1 MISFHRIAYFTPLL
15 VLLLA
20 LSGCVTDTTSYRT
33 YEIEID
39 SDPSGAQ
46 VATSAEGHQ
55 VLGATPT
62 RVIGEY
68 ELRTFEKTDQWWV
81 PIVAGAL
88 LGIGGTGMIVASSGP
103 ERGDISVGLLVPG
116 IFAVMIGLGLP
127 GLSLG
132 AYMQDGNQRVR
143 LPGERKWQ
151 RVGRHLPEDEL
162 VRALPRIDLT
172 LTRQGFLDRQIQA
185 RPGDR
190 LTLEFAI
197 DPDAPAFA
205 DASPPR
211 RPEPAASQQAPP
223 QAAPQVDLPSFVS
236 ASPQASAY
244 ALVIGIENYRSLPDP
259 LGARNDAEAFT
270 KMLRET
276 LGVPARNVRLLTDEG
291 ATRSD
296 ILSELTRLTET
307 VPAGSRIYFFFSGHG
322 SPDVESGRSF
332 LLPFEGSPETLSH
345 SSIAL
350 DEIIAA
356 LEDTSARDVIAFVD
370 ACFSGMG
377 DRSVIPEGL
386 RPLVPVQT
394 VETSSKVALFSSSGA
409 SEVSGA
415 LPGQPIGLFTY
426 HLLHALGSGRADI
439 NGDGQISLAELET
452 YVSPRVSRDAQEASR
467 NQNPTLDV
475 GDDLGD
481 PAHAIISWGVTR
493 P

>member
-1 MISFHRIAYFTPLL
+1 MSISRIAYMTVLL
-15 VLLLA
+15 GFLLA
-20 LSGCVTDTTSYRT
+20 LGGCVTEKTSYRT

-39 SDPSGAQ
+39 SDPPGAQ
-46 VATSAEGHQ
+46 VYTSAEGHQ
-55 VLGATPT
+55 VLGSTPT
-62 RVIGEY
+62 SVIGEY
-68 ELRTFEKTDQWWV
+68 ELRTSQKSDKWWV
-81 PIVAGAL
+81 PIAAGAL
-88 LGIGGTGMIVASSGP
+88 LGVGGTGMIVASSGS
-103 ERGDISVGLLVPG
+103 ERGDLNVGLLVPG
-116 IFAVMIGLGLP
+116 IFAVMLGVGLP

-132 AYMQDGNQRVR
+132 AYLQDGNQRVR

-151 RVGRHLPEDEL
+151 RVGRHLPEEEL

-172 LTRQGFLDRQIQA
+172 LRRQGYLDRELQA
-185 RPGDR
+185 RPGDQ

-197 DPDAPAFA
+197 DPEAPAIA
-205 DASPPR
+205 DASPRNRPASES
-211 RPEPAASQQAPP
+211 RPEPATAE
-223 QAAPQVDLPSFVS
+223 QVNLPSFVS

-259 LGARNDAEAFT
+259 LGARTDAEAFT
-270 KMLRET
+270 TMLRET

-296 ILSELTRLTET
+296 ILSELTRLAET

-345 SSIAL
+345 SAIAL
-350 DEIIAA
+350 DEIIDA
-356 LEDTSARDVIAFVD
+356 LEATAARDVIAFVD
-370 ACFSGMG
+370 SCFSGQG
-377 DRSVIPEGL
+377 SRSVIPEGL
-386 RPLVPVQT
+386 RPLVPVQS
-394 VETSSKVALFSSSGA
+394 VEPSSKVALFASSGA
-409 SEVSGA
+409 SEVSGS

-426 HLLHALGSGRADI
+426 HILHALGGGRADI

-467 NQNPTLDV
+467 NQTPTLQV
-475 GDDLGD
+475 GDALGD
-481 PAHAIISWGVTR
+481 PDHAIISWGVAH